1 MSTILTSSVTA
12 SVTVNGTTYSAINN
26 ESITLANDEVVHQ
39 VLNVPTSET
48 TIGNL
53 GLVGPASLSDLSYA
67 LIVNRDGT
75 NFVRLRLSDTGGAT
89 TDVKLK
95 AGECFILH
103 SRDLSVSAT
112 EGSFSS
118 FSSID
123 NIKAQA
129 NSAACDVEL
138 LMAY

>member
-53 GLVGPASLSDLSYA
+53 GLVGPASLADLSYA
-67 LIVNRDGT
+67 NR
-75 NFVRLRLSDTGGAT
+75 
-89 TDVKLK
+89 
-95 AGECFILH
+95 
-103 SRDLSVSAT
+103 
-112 EGSFSS
+112 
-118 FSSID
+118 
-123 NIKAQA
+123 
-129 NSAACDVEL
+129 
-138 LMAY
+138 